1 MNVDFVPF
9 IRGVRGLCKP
19 RPDLAAAYF
28 LSYKRPY
35 YSLNVAMLTF
45 SGGICKSVQFH
56 LGNICKI
63 GKYLT
68 MTPYGNTYTCFCEF

>member
-1 MNVDFVPF
+1 MARLSIFAK
-9 IRGVRGLCKP
+9 GVMCGSQC
-19 RPDLAAAYF
+19 
-28 LSYKRPY
+28 
-35 YSLNVAMLTF
+35 SLNVAMLTF
-45 SGGICKSVQFH
+45 SGGIRKSAQFH